1 MSSDLLQALE
11 AISRDR
17 ADRVVRL
24 SGRVIAATGEIEPLE
39 VLIYRGFSSCTTH
52 PTAFDPDT
60 CVLPQ
65 GGVID
70 AAELLVGPLQPQQEQ
85 RLQGPIPAQALLD
98 PTRWYCG

>member
-1 MSSDLLQALE
+1 VSSDLLQALE

-24 SGRVIAATGEIEPLE
+24 GGRVITASGEIEALE

-60 CVLPQ
+60 CVLPE
-65 GGVID
+65 GGVIET
-70 AAELLVGPLQPQQEQ
+70 AELLVGPLQPQQEQ
-85 RLQGPIPAQALLD
+85 RLLGPIPAQALLN
-98 PTRWYCG
+98 PARWC